1 MSTFVKL
8 MRSEQ
13 ATFLDCHPNANHLLN
28 VIARRARRTPCTLN
42 SLSIGES
49 FIGFKTTGLTEQQY
63 RTSKKNLEKWGL
75 VSFRVAR
82 KLTGGVTAGVT
93 VTKLLNSDVYDI
105 NTDEGN
111 ATVTPQQ
118 RHGNVTVT
126 SNKECKNDKND
137 NKDLVEDLPQ
147 RSKFKFLDD
156 DYRCA
161 EWIYSL
167 VVKVATSTKKPNFE
181 SWANTIRMMRELDK
195 LTYQDISDVFT
206 WANKDSFW
214 ATNILSVTKL
224 RKQFPQLQAKM
235 KGANNGSNQ
244 TPSKKLSAYERARA
258 VNDQYRQP
266 EPNECE
272 LVVGANDG
280 HMGRAVDAGTGGVTI
295 EHVGNGTFVDYE

>member
-1 MSTFVKL
+1 MSLGWIKL
-8 MRSEQ
+8 HRKLVDNPIFKNDKLFRVFMYCLLKASHKEHDQLVGDSVVALKSGQLATGRKAISNATGLSEQ
-13 ATFLDCHPNANHLLN
+13 NIKTAFSKLKALGILTIKPTNKYSIITIANWDLHQQDNQQVTNKQPASNQHVTTNNN
-28 VIARRARRTPCTLN
+28 V
-42 SLSIGES
+42 
-49 FIGFKTTGLTEQQY
+49 
-63 RTSKKNLEKWGL
+63 
-75 VSFRVAR
+75 
-82 KLTGGVTAGVT
+82 
-93 VTKLLNSDVYDI
+93 
-105 NTDEGN
+105 
-111 ATVTPQQ
+111 
-118 RHGNVTVT
+118 
-126 SNKECKNDKND
+126 KNDKNE
-137 NKDLVEDLPQ
+137 NKDLVEALPQ
-147 RSKFKFLDD
+147 RSKFKFLAD

-167 VVKVATSTKKPNFE
+167 VVKVATSTKKPNLE

-235 KGANNGSNQ
+235 KGATNGSNQ

-266 EPNECE
+266 ESNECE